1 MVRLFSFSL
10 EVVPIQAIPFYL
22 LLSSLEQ
29 GNSNYELLIFSMF
42 IRCYRRDLPE
52 EDQRVVEP
60 VHSAAFAFS
69 TCHLPSQT
77 SRSSQYVPASESPV
91 WLSVC
96 ACAILSPV
104 RVECCAARP
113 LCECVLLTAYRLTV
127 QSIVRNRAL
136 RSVPAFLKIRSPQT
150 LDLSKT

>member
-1 MVRLFSFSL
+1 
-10 EVVPIQAIPFYL
+10 
-22 LLSSLEQ
+22 
-29 GNSNYELLIFSMF
+29 MF

-77 SRSSQYVPASESPV
+77 SRLSQYVPASESPV

-113 LCECVLLTAYRLTV
+113 LCECVLLTGSSRMLCCSTA
-127 QSIVRNRAL
+127 VRMRSSNR
-136 RSVPAFLKIRSPQT
+136 I
-150 LDLSKT
+150 

>member
-1 MVRLFSFSL
+1 
-10 EVVPIQAIPFYL
+10 
-22 LLSSLEQ
+22 
-29 GNSNYELLIFSMF
+29 MF

-77 SRSSQYVPASESPV
+77 NRSPQYVPASESPV

-104 RVECCAARP
+104 RVECCAARR
-113 LCECVLLTAYRLTV
+113 LCECVHRTSYISTV
-127 QSIVRNRAL
+127 QSIVRTRAL
-136 RSVPAFLKIRSPQT
+136 RSFPAFLKIRSPQT
-150 LDLSKT
+150 LDFSKT